1 MKLKYDFVVRS
12 VADKMVAIPVG
23 DATEDFNCMIT
34 LNESGAFIFELL
46 KEEISEERLLEAFLN
61 EYDATPEQAKNTI
74 QSVLAKLYKSDIL
87 Q

>member
-34 LNESGAFIFELL
+34 LNETGAFIFELL
-46 KEEISEERLLEAFLN
+46 KEETSKEKLLEAFLN
-61 EYDATPEQAKNTI
+61 EYDATAEQAESAI
-74 QSVLAKLYKSDIL
+74 DSVLKKLKETGIVE
-87 Q
+87 

>member
-34 LNESGAFIFELL
+34 LNETGAFIFEHL
-46 KEEISEERLLEAFLN
+46 KEETSKEKLLEAFLN
-61 EYDATPEQAKNTI
+61 EYDATPEQAENTI
-74 QSVLAKLYKSDIL
+74 DSVLQKLKETDIL
-87 Q
+87 A

>member
-34 LNESGAFIFELL
+34 LNETGAFIFELL
-46 KEEISEERLLEAFLN
+46 KEETSKEKLLEAFLN
-61 EYDATPEQAKNTI
+61 EYDATAEQAESTI
-74 QSVLAKLYKSDIL
+74 DSVLKKLKETGIVE
-87 Q
+87 